1 MQACVNWVL
10 IMFGTQVIQK
20 TRPVRCVFLDYCSI
34 SYDYEFMNVNIRASR
49 FENSTYFAK
58 FDLDG
63 ERLPQ
68 LYLELVDAYKK
79 RCIPQNGHVVVLKYS
94 PIGKKNEKK
103 FQNIIRA

>member
-20 TRPVRCVFLDYCSI
+20 MRPVRCVFLDYCSI

-49 FENSTYFAK
+49 FENSAYFAK

-68 LYLELVDAYKK
+68 L
-79 RCIPQNGHVVVLKYS
+79 
-94 PIGKKNEKK
+94 
-103 FQNIIRA
+103 